1 MQEKFGNTCN
11 LTGLIGVVPSMSRT
25 TPRRIL
31 LLYPRTPDTYW
42 SYRHAL
48 KFVDKKALMPPLGL
62 VTVAAIMGPEY
73 SYRLVD
79 LNVRPL
85 EEADLEWAE
94 MVMISA
100 MIVQR
105 SSMEESVRRC
115 NDAGVPVVAGGPYPT
130 SCHQEIE
137 GVDHFVL
144 GEGECTIPEFRQDLE
159 AGTLKRV
166 YRPKGRPEMKEVPIP
181 RFDLCDLSAY
191 DTFPLQFSRGCPFDC
206 EFCDIVSLFG
216 HRVRTKSPEQFVAEM
231 EAAYQTGFRGSV
243 FLVDDNFIGNRR
255 RSKEL
260 LRAVTRWQQERGY
273 PFNLSTEASIDLA
286 EDPELLS
293 LMVASGFTMVFVGLE
308 TPISGSLESIGKKQN
323 LRRSMERSVSKIQR
337 AGIEVTSGF
346 IIGFDSDP
354 PDIAE
359 RQIAFIQQLAIPTA
373 MVGLLMALPNTKL
386 WSRLE
391 KEGRVLFRSEGNNTH
406 EVELNFEP
414 RLPKERLL
422 AGYRKVLQTIY
433 TPRHYFARCLT
444 LIRRFPRSLRK
455 GDTDAAGSVGRREL
469 TAFGRSLLWQGF
481 SGYGHWYW
489 WFLLRAVALR
499 PKLIVTII
507 TLAVR
512 GHHFF
517 KITERTV
524 RRGRELPAERELP
537 PERADNYPRRL
548 GPRRGRLEGKLE
560 EV

>member
-1 MQEKFGNTCN
+1 MR
-11 LTGLIGVVPSMSRT
+11 PS

-31 LLYPRTPDTYW
+31 LIYPRTPDTYW

-48 KFVDKKALMPPLGL
+48 RFVDKKALMLPLGL
-62 VTVAAIMGPEY
+62 VTVAAILGPEY

-85 EEADLEWAE
+85 KEEDLEWAE
-94 MVMISA
+94 MAMISA

-105 SSMEESVRRC
+105 SSMEEVISQC
-115 NDAGVPVVAGGPYPT
+115 NAAGVPVVAGGPYPT
-130 SCHQEIE
+130 SCYQEIQ

-144 GEGECTIPEFRQDLE
+144 GEGECTIPEFREDLE
-159 AGTLKRV
+159 RGDPKRI

-181 RFDLCDLSAY
+181 RFDLCELSAY

-231 EAAYQTGFRGSV
+231 EAAYQTGFRGSL

-260 LRAVTRWQQERGY
+260 LRAVVRWQQERGY

-293 LMVASGFTMVFVGLE
+293 LMVSSGFTMVFVGLE
-308 TPISGSLESIGKKQN
+308 TPISSSLESIGKKQN

-391 KEGRVLFRSEGNNTH
+391 REGRVLFRSEGNNTH

-414 RLPKERLL
+414 LLPKETLIE
-422 AGYRKVLQTIY
+422 GYRKVLQTIY
-433 TPRHYFARCLT
+433 TPRRYFSRCLR
-444 LIRRFPRSLRK
+444 LIRRFPRSLQK
-455 GDTDAAGSVGRREL
+455 CDTDAVGSVGTREL
-469 TAFGRSLLWQGF
+469 AAFGRSLLWQGF

-499 PKLIVTII
+499 PRLVVPIV

-524 RRGRELPAERELP
+524 RRGRELPAERETA
-537 PERADNYPRRL
+537 PELTERYVRRP
-548 GPRRGRLEGKLE
+548 GPRRGRLEESLE